1 MKQEEEIWKGMKREY
16 TKSVAR
22 EGERFEVLVVVLTTH
37 VFRDVT
43 L

>member
-1 MKQEEEIWKGMKREY
+1 MKREY
-16 TKSVAR
+16 TKSIAGK
-22 EGERFEVLVVVLTTH
+22 GERFEVLVVVVLTTH